1 MNEIYLPSFMLE
13 KMSLTNQKHLE
24 LIKKLDNDDLVK
36 KYLFPYKSSFYDLVT
51 ENIESFT
58 FFHNFYVIY
67 LKEKIIG
74 YVEIETPKKTYLN
87 YAILKEERNK
97 GYALLFLREIA
108 DYILNT
114 YQQEVESVNTII
126 RKTNQASIQASLKSG
141 FVLLEDNDPNFE
153 TFTKKDKNS
162 I

>member
-1 MNEIYLPSFMLE
+1 MYEWNILAEFYVRKNVFNKSKTFRI
-13 KMSLTNQKHLE
+13 N
-24 LIKKLDNDDLVK
+24 KKLDNDDLVK

-97 GYALLFLREIA
+97 GYASLF
-108 DYILNT
+108 
-114 YQQEVESVNTII
+114 
-126 RKTNQASIQASLKSG
+126 
-141 FVLLEDNDPNFE
+141 
-153 TFTKKDKNS
+153 
-162 I
+162 